1 MYGDN
6 PDAIGTYNLKVVE
19 QWVPRGTEWTLTAE
33 VRGDVLWVETGVYE
47 GFSSMTAFGSYNW
60 DNGEAEITE
69 LEIIL
74 DDASRYEC

>member
-6 PDAIGTYNLKVVE
+6 PDAISTYNIEVFE
-19 QWVPRGTEWTLTAE
+19 NWVPHGTEWTLTAE
-33 VRGDVLWVETGVYE
+33 VRGDVLWAETGVYE
-47 GFSSMTAFGSYNW
+47 GFIPMTTSSSYSW
-60 DNGEAEITE
+60 KYGEVEITE